1 MVDKSREKA
10 CGSGE
15 DGLVVGEEDIFLNW
29 LATCYN
35 LVAQLVGY

>member
-1 MVDKSREKA
+1 MGDKSREKV

-15 DGLVVGEEDIFLNW
+15 DSLMVGEKDIFLNW

-35 LVAQLVGY
+35 LVAQLF